1 MSSIEDRIRQL
12 TEDSWD
18 VDSQIILD
26 DILEKCDT
34 AQAIEQR
41 RSFLDRVRGFLDAE
55 HPVFSKLY
63 GVHLS
68 DSCFTFGFFLTKSHA
83 TKPAVDGFRLG
94 FAILDS
100 IDSKQLSNEEKAS
113 YVFEAV
119 SRCSKGDYKIED
131 KTVFEAICREALAF
145 PIIKG
150 NPIQD
155 DIINLRREI
164 MKNEPQVR
172 EAKVDEHSFSVTPY
186 RDTGNVPSSI
196 SMDTPVPLDDIG
208 LYNGVHKILGVPDR
222 RLVAADIDL
231 ITELDLQGC
240 GIQWIDCLQAFP
252 ILTSLSLADNKIRDI
267 SPLAYLTRL
276 ESLNLHGNRLMDVNP
291 LSKLSR
297 LSVLNLSDNVIF
309 NVKPLSKLT
318 ELKHLDLRNNHLR
331 GTNDLRHLVNL
342 EYLDLSGNPV
352 MEYSGLESMNSLKLV
367 RMNDEPLNE
376 WVLNK
381 LHDRGVK
388 VEFVGES

>member
-18 VDSQIILD
+18 IDSQIILD
-26 DILEKCDT
+26 DILEKLDKK
-34 AQAIEQR
+34 QAIEQR
-41 RSFLDRVRGFLDAE
+41 RAFLDRVRGFLDAE

-68 DSCFTFGFFLTKSHA
+68 DSCFTFGFFLAKGNA
-83 TKPAVDGFRLG
+83 NKYAVDGFRLG
-94 FAILDS
+94 FAILDR

-113 YVFEAV
+113 YVFETI
-119 SRCSKGDYKIED
+119 SLCCKGDNMIKD
-131 KTVFEAICREALAF
+131 KTIFDTICQEALAC
-145 PIIKG
+145 PVIANSPVRNDIIKLH
-150 NPIQD
+150 QD
-155 DIINLRREI
+155 VVAKTQDPCKDTDDES
-164 MKNEPQVR
+164 VR
-172 EAKVDEHSFSVTPY
+172 SILLYEG
-186 RDTGNVPSSI
+186 TGNVPPSI
-196 SMDTPVPLDDIG
+196 SMDAPVPLDDIG
-208 LYNGVHKILGVPDR
+208 LYNGVHKALGVPDR
-222 RLVAADIDL
+222 RLVAAD
-231 ITELDLQGC
+231 GC

-252 ILTSLSLADNKIRDI
+252 ILTSLSLADNSIRDV
-267 SPLAYLTRL
+267 SPLAHLTRL
-276 ESLNLHGNRLMDVNP
+276 ESLNLHDNRLMDVNP

-297 LSVLNLSDNVIF
+297 LTVLDLSDNVIF
-309 NVKPLSKLT
+309 NVKPLTKLT

-381 LHDRGVK
+381 LHDRGVN

>member
-18 VDSQIILD
+18 VDSQIIMD

-41 RSFLDRVRGFLDAE
+41 RAFLDRVRGFLDSE

-68 DSCFTFGFFLTKSHA
+68 DSCFTFGFFLAKGHA
-83 TKPAVDGFRLG
+83 NKPAVDGFRLG
-94 FAILDS
+94 FAILDR

-113 YVFEAV
+113 YVFEAI
-119 SRCSKGDYKIED
+119 SLCSKGDYMIED
-131 KTVFEAICREALAF
+131 KTVFDTICQEALAC
-145 PIIKG
+145 PVITNSPVRNDITKLH
-150 NPIQD
+150 QD
-155 DIINLRREI
+155 VVAKMQGPCKDTDD
-164 MKNEPQVR
+164 EPFR
-172 EAKVDEHSFSVTPY
+172 SIPLYEG
-186 RDTGNVPSSI
+186 TGNVPPSI
-196 SMDTPVPLDDIG
+196 SMETPVPLDDIG
-208 LYNGVHKILGVPDR
+208 LYNGVHKALGVHDR
-222 RLVAADIDL
+222 RLVAADIDQ

-252 ILTSLSLADNKIRDI
+252 ILTSLSLADNSIRDV
-267 SPLAYLTRL
+267 SPLAHLTRL

-297 LSVLNLSDNVIF
+297 LTVLDLSDNVIF
-309 NVKPLSKLT
+309 NVKPLTKLT

-381 LHDRGVK
+381 LHDRGVN